1 MVQGLKFTQPLYQQ
15 IYDIIKKSILSGQ
28 LKPGEKVNVSHLAE
42 KYNISRTP
50 LREALRQLQIEGLLV
65 HDQLGLSIVK
75 LDETDFK
82 DLYETRIML
91 EPQIMGLVLKA
102 ITEERLNC
110 IEEILE
116 RAEDAF
122 LEGNHLLLL
131 EWNAKFHDRLLDA
144 SPNRRAVHLLKQVR
158 SFLLLYR
165 ANILKNNEH
174 NREILKEHRQIF
186 HALKARD
193 EIAVYQSAENHL
205 RNDLERG
212 MNMICE

>member
-65 HDQLGLSIVK
+65 QDQLGLSIVK

-102 ITEERLNC
+102 ITEEQLNS

-122 LEGNHLLLL
+122 LEGNHLHLL

-144 SPNRRAVHLLKQVR
+144 SPNRRAVHLLQQVR

-174 NREILKEHRQIF
+174 NREILKEHSQIL

-193 EIAVYQSAENHL
+193 EIAFYQSAENHL

-212 MNMICE
+212 MNMIRE

>member
-65 HDQLGLSIVK
+65 QDQLGLSIVK

>member
-28 LKPGEKVNVSHLAE
+28 LKHGEKVNVSHLAE

-65 HDQLGLSIVK
+65 QDQLGLSIVK

-174 NREILKEHRQIF
+174 NREILKEHR
-186 HALKARD
+186 
-193 EIAVYQSAENHL
+193 
-205 RNDLERG
+205 
-212 MNMICE
+212 

>member
-1 MVQGLKFTQPLYQQ
+1 MVQALKFTQPLYQQ
-15 IYDIIKKSILSGQ
+15 IYDIIKSSILSGE
-28 LKPGEKVNVSHLAE
+28 LIPGEKINVSHLAE

-65 HDQLGLSIVK
+65 QDQLGLTIVR
-75 LDETDFK
+75 LNEADFK

-91 EPQIMGLVLKA
+91 EPQIMGLVMKT
-102 ITEERLNC
+102 ITDEKLDV
-110 IEEILE
+110 IEKIIE

-122 LEGNHLLLL
+122 TAGNHLHLL
-131 EWNAKFHDRLLDA
+131 ELNAKFHDRLLEA
-144 SPNRRAVHLLKQVR
+144 SPNKRAVHLLQQVR

-174 NREILKEHRQIF
+174 NRDILKEHRQIL

-193 EIAVYQSAENHL
+193 NIAVYQSAENHL

-212 MNMICE
+212 TNMIRQ

>member
-65 HDQLGLSIVK
+65 QDQLGLSIVK

-102 ITEERLNC
+102 ITEEQLNC

-174 NREILKEHRQIF
+174 NREILKEHSQIL

-193 EIAVYQSAENHL
+193 EIAVYQSAANHL
-205 RNDLERG
+205 RNDMERG

>member
-65 HDQLGLSIVK
+65 QDQLGLSIVK

-102 ITEERLNC
+102 ITEEQLNS

-122 LEGNHLLLL
+122 LEGNHLHLL

-144 SPNRRAVHLLKQVR
+144 SPNRRAVHLLQQVR

-174 NREILKEHRQIF
+174 NREILKEHSQIL

-212 MNMICE
+212 MNMIRE

>member
-65 HDQLGLSIVK
+65 QDQLGLSIVI

-102 ITEERLNC
+102 ITEEQLNC

-174 NREILKEHRQIF
+174 NREILKEHSQIL

-193 EIAVYQSAENHL
+193 EIAVYQSAANHL

>member
-28 LKPGEKVNVSHLAE
+28 LKHGEKVNVSHLAE

-65 HDQLGLSIVK
+65 QDQLGLSIVK

>member
-15 IYDIIKKSILSGQ
+15 IYDIIKRSILSGQ

-65 HDQLGLSIVK
+65 QDQLGLSIVN

-91 EPQIMGLVLKA
+91 EPQIVGLVLKV
-102 ITEERLNC
+102 ITEEQLNS

-116 RAEDAF
+116 KAEDAF
-122 LEGNHLLLL
+122 LEGNHLHLL
-131 EWNAKFHDRLLDA
+131 EWNAKFHDRLLEA
-144 SPNRRAVHLLKQVR
+144 SPNRRAVHLLQQVR

-174 NREILKEHRQIF
+174 NREILKEHSQIL

-205 RNDLERG
+205 RNDMERG
-212 MNMICE
+212 MNMIRE